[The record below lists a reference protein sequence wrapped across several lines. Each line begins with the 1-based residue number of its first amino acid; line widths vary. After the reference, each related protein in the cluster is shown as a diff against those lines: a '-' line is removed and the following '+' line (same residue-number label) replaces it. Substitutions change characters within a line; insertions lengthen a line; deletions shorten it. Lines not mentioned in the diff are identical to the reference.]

1 MEKLN
6 PADLPYFELYTEAFF
21 QLLDVELIDSGAGI
35 PYSLVQGIF
44 IICKHYSWNWIKWEC
59 GN

>member
-21 QLLDVELIDSGAGI
+21 QLFDVELSDSGGGI
-35 PYSLVQGIF
+35 PYSLVRGTF
-44 IICKHYSWNWIKWEC
+44 IICKHYR
-59 GN
+59 

>member
-21 QLLDVELIDSGAGI
+21 QLLDVELSDSGAGI
-35 PYSLVQGIF
+35 PYSLVRGTF
-44 IICKHYSWNWIKWEC
+44 IICKHYR
-59 GN
+59 